1 MKMQWL
7 FPVLVLVLTVHPDAL
22 RADSAEQAF
31 AQGEKLLAKA
41 DFDGALKAFAQAA
54 KADRSNSEYLQHY
67 ALVNQI
73 VGSRQRLA
81 TEKDAAQWEQLAR
94 GLHAFYIAEGL
105 YGEALVLDRQVHA
118 RLNTAFSAG
127 ILAETQLALNR
138 PADAADVLATLDAQK
153 HTPGTRALQ
162 GLALARQ
169 GKADE
174 ARRIAQT
181 VQLAADSGPGSIY
194 TVARLQ
200 AALGNT
206 DEALGLLKR
215 CFQAVAPS
223 QLDGFKMHAKR
234 SPEFSSLVSTDAF
247 AQVLE
252 TKSLVAESPCSG
264 GSRCANCPM
273 RGKCGGS
280 QQP

>member
-1 MKMQWL
+1 M
-7 FPVLVLVLTVHPDAL
+7 LVLVLTVQPQTL
-22 RADSAEQAF
+22 RADSADQAF
-31 AQGEKLLAKA
+31 AHGEKLLAKA

-54 KADRSNSEYLQHY
+54 KADRANSEYLQHY

-73 VGSRQRLA
+73 VNSRKRLA

-94 GLHAFYIAEGL
+94 GLHAFYIGEGL
-105 YGEALVLDRQVHA
+105 YGEALVLDRQVHE
-118 RLNTAFSAG
+118 RLNTASSAG

-138 PADAADVLATLDAQK
+138 PADATDVLTALDAQK

-169 GKADE
+169 GKKDE
-174 ARRIAQT
+174 ARQIAHT
-181 VQLAADSGPGSIY
+181 VKLAADSGPGSIY
-194 TVARLQ
+194 TAARLQ

-223 QLDGFKMHAKR
+223 QLDGFKNHAKR
-234 SPEFSSLVSTDAF
+234 SPEFSSLVTTDAF

-252 TKSLVAESPCSG
+252 TKSLVPESPCSG
-264 GSRCANCPM
+264 GTRCANCPM